1 MVRNNH
7 STGGI
12 IFEDL
17 ETGEVIS
24 DVIIDNRLFEGM
36 RFDSGTGTNLTEV
49 AVLESVVAM
58 STPTPSPTPT
68 TTQIHPLDGFDEF
81 IQKTLDD
88 YEVPGAVVVVVQ
100 DDKVVFLK
108 CYGVRELGN
117 PAPVDENTRF
127 FDPILFSQWP
137 LFKSLFSLCAEA
149 VDVLIKQESRGMH
162 TKTTAVLLQII
173 PSP

>member
-12 IFEDL
+12 IFDDL

-68 TTQIHPLDGFDEF
+68 TTQIHPLDDFDEF

-117 PAPVDENTRF
+117 PALWMRTLV
-127 FDPILFSQWP
+127 
-137 LFKSLFSLCAEA
+137 SL
-149 VDVLIKQESRGMH
+149 IR
-162 TKTTAVLLQII
+162 
-173 PSP
+173 